1 MLTAFVS
8 DQIWL
13 CVYPVWLAGLQ
24 VDARMT
30 VIRLRSGEIMLHSP
44 CEMTSEVI
52 TDIRALGPVGHIVAP
67 GNYHTMYI
75 TAAQRAFPNAKTWIC
90 PGIERRRP
98 NIRYDGILGDEAPE
112 AWAGE
117 IKQVLMRGTSVMREV
132 AMLHRESRTLIL
144 VDLIENFTDQTP
156 HIGGALKFLLK
167 YVARMWN
174 RPTPAPEYRLGW
186 SNRKAVRASLE
197 RILAW
202 DFDRIVLSHGDL
214 IELDA
219 KAIARKAWKL

>member
-1 MLTAFVS
+1 
-8 DQIWL
+8 
-13 CVYPVWLAGLQ
+13 
-24 VDARMT
+24 
-30 VIRLRSGEIMLHSP
+30 
-44 CEMTSEVI
+44 
-52 TDIRALGPVGHIVAP
+52 
-67 GNYHTMYI
+67 
-75 TAAQRAFPNAKTWIC
+75 
-90 PGIERRRP
+90 
-98 NIRYDGILGDEAPE
+98 
-112 AWAGE
+112 
-117 IKQVLMRGTSVMREV
+117 
-132 AMLHRESRTLIL
+132 
-144 VDLIENFTDQTP
+144 
-156 HIGGALKFLLK
+156 LLK